1 MQKFVLLLLSMGLI
15 SQLSGCVPLAV
26 VGVGAGIAVV
36 GSDSRTSAIY
46 LDDKEIELRAANRIS
61 VLYPASLVHA
71 NTNSFNRAVLLT
83 GQVPDEKARQRVEE
97 VVRAVPDVAKVY
109 NQLQIGKPTDLST
122 RSNDVYL
129 DAAVQSRLIRAGT
142 VPISGVKVVTE
153 NGVVYLMGSLTPE
166 QANIATTIA
175 RNTQGVS
182 SVVTLFEQ
190 HQAE

>member
-1 MQKFVLLLLSMGLI
+1 MQKFVLLLLSAGLI
-15 SQLSGCVPLAV
+15 SQVSGCVPLAV

-36 GSDSRTSAIY
+36 SSDSRTSAVY

-61 VLYPASLVHA
+61 VLYPASEVHA

-97 VVRAVPDVAKVY
+97 VVRAVPDVVKVY

-142 VPISGVKVVTE
+142 VPISAVKVVTE
-153 NGVVYLMGSLTPE
+153 NGVVYLMGSLTAE
-166 QANIATTIA
+166 RADAATTIA
-175 RNTQGVS
+175 RNTQGVRG
-182 SVVTLFEQ
+182 VVTVFEQ
-190 HQAE
+190 VPG

>member
-1 MQKFVLLLLSMGLI
+1 MRKLVLLLLSMGLVG
-15 SQLSGCVPLAV
+15 QLSGCVPLAI
-26 VGVGAGIAVV
+26 VGVGAGIAV
-36 GSDSRTSAIY
+36 GTDSRTSAVY
-46 LDDKEIELRAANRIS
+46 LDDKEIEMRAANRIS
-61 VLYPASLVHA
+61 VLYPASMVHA

-129 DAAVQSRLIRAGT
+129 DAAVQSRLLRAGT
-142 VPISGVKVVTE
+142 VPTSAMKVVTE

-166 QANIATTIA
+166 QAEAATTIA
-175 RNTQGVS
+175 RNTLGVK
-182 SVVTLFEQ
+182 SVVTLFESAQ
-190 HQAE
+190 S